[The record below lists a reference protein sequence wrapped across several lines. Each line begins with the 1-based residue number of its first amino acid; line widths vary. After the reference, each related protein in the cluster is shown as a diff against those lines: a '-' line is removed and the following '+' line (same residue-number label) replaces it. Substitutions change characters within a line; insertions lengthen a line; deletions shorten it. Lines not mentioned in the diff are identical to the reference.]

1 MVNSDS
7 PKKRCPRLTFVLVT
21 LANVTGT
28 TSCPNN
34 ATNQRTGRTNRS
46 SKSPQCMDL
55 GKLKPVIK
63 DGNTSDK
70 TSFVSKP
77 AVVVSAKM

>member
-1 MVNSDS
+1 
-7 PKKRCPRLTFVLVT
+7 
-21 LANVTGT
+21 
-28 TSCPNN
+28 
-34 ATNQRTGRTNRS
+34 
-46 SKSPQCMDL
+46 MDL

-77 AVVVSAKM
+77 AVVVSAKIYPSTTFNSDTSNPLPRAKPIAAFVALPSAS